1 MVFHAGC
8 RVKTQRFG
16 PCKMGGLQ
24 NPTQILIVGWA
35 EGEEGIAF
43 NQYTVDEIFH
53 KSITQYTILNLGPI
67 LPPGSSIPVYSGGTG
82 IVYKIDLVP
91 YVGGD
96 GVVHKDIIGKD
107 TKLYISLKTNKKFHA
122 SDANL
127 LSDSALI
134 TMNPVN
140 INNILPAHLYKSIR
154 IAYVL

>member
-16 PCKMGGLQ
+16 PCKMRGLQ

-35 EGEEGIAF
+35 EGEEGDVF
-43 NQYTVDEIFH
+43 NQYTVNEILH
-53 KSITQYTILNLGPI
+53 KSITQYTIRLNPS

-91 YVGGD
+91 YVGDD
-96 GVVHKDIIGKD
+96 GVVHKDIIGKG

-127 LSDSALI
+127 LYDFALI

-140 INNILPAHLYKSIR
+140 VNNILPMHFYKSIR